1 MGENIYFITINNIK
15 HKFELNDSSLQFCPD
30 EKDEEEEKK
39 STTKDEEKE
48 IILPNVIIVTRQ
60 NGIPLFALE
69 PNENDLS
76 GIQVLTAQQLYS
88 KAIQWFEPLAENY
101 RKLIWLNE
109 RTLKPNS
116 NVFDAYKHFTW
127 NQIIQFSLIDRLSV
141 SYARGLSG
149 DWKQATIGAAGYLIV
164 TVNGRPFWA
173 DAIGQLPFTID
184 TMRKYIMKF
193 NGDYEKAISE
203 TIITGIKHGDGGVF
217 IPKEDK
223 TNNYDNY
230 MILRGCLWS
239 KSKFTY
245 VTRENEKHMLIENK
259 ENFENILD
267 AEIKKED
274 RDKYAQW
281 NY

>member
-1 MGENIYFITINNIK
+1 MIVKEYVITVNNKKYIFK
-15 HKFELNDSSLQFCPD
+15 LEDRILKYCPNKNDS
-30 EKDEEEEKK
+30 E
-39 STTKDEEKE
+39 STTTREEIKE
-48 IILPNVIIVTRQ
+48 IVIPNIIIVTRK
-60 NGIPLFALE
+60 NGVPLFALE
-69 PNENDLS
+69 PDRND
-76 GIQVLTAQQLYS
+76 INQFEIVTAQQMYND
-88 KAIQWFEPLAENY
+88 KKIQWFEPLANNY
-101 RKLIWLNE
+101 RKLIWVNE
-109 RTLKPNS
+109 KTLVPNS
-116 NVFDAYKHFTW
+116 DVFDAYKHFTW
-127 NQIIQFSLIDRLSV
+127 NQIIQFSLIDRMSV
-141 SYARGLSG
+141 SYAGGLSG
-149 DWKQATIGAAGYLIV
+149 DWKQVSMGAEGYLIV

-217 IPKEDK
+217 FPKEDK

-245 VTRENEKHMLIENK
+245 VTRGREKHELIENK

-267 AEIKKED
+267 SEIKKEV